1 MNFIYEGKDITN
13 SIDINK
19 AEIIENSG
27 TYIDNIVAYI
37 NNSVNEWSE
46 WKPKKNDR
54 LEFKHEGFTSGTMYI
69 DEILQKKGLIIL
81 KALPIRQQ
89 EKQTNTKT
97 WENIRLNELLNEF
110 ASKHG
115 LTLKTYNTEN
125 YLYSKLNQINQSD
138 FSFLCQHC
146 AMEGYV
152 LKLLNNELIVY
163 NEKHM
168 ESITSGISI
177 DSSEVKDED
186 FEYRDKSDEI
196 YSACNVLD
204 GNINYTYKVPG
215 AAGPIL
221 NTRDLMISDLAEA
234 QRFSKN
240 CLRNKN
246 KFERTIKLK
255 KKLDINITAGNTVEI
270 KRFGLADGKY
280 YIYHARHILTNNI
293 TELKLRGIVE
303 GY

>member
-1 MNFIYEGKDITN
+1 MNFMYEGKDITN

-27 TYIDNIVAYI
+27 TYIDNIVTYV
-37 NNSVNEWSE
+37 NNSVNQWSE

-54 LEFKHEGFTSGTMYI
+54 LEFKQEGFSSGNMYI
-69 DEILQKKGLIIL
+69 DDIIQKKGLVIL
-81 KALPIRQQ
+81 KALPIKQQ
-89 EKQTNTKT
+89 DKQTNTKT

-110 ASKHG
+110 ASKHS
-115 LTLKTYNTEN
+115 LALKTFNTEN
-125 YLYSKLNQINQSD
+125 YLYKKVNQINQSD
-138 FSFLCQHC
+138 FSFLYERC

-168 ESITSGISI
+168 ESISSGISI
-177 DSSEVKDED
+177 YSSEIKDED

-196 YSACNVLD
+196 YSACNVLY
-204 GNINYTYKVPG
+204 GNIDYTFKAPKAV
-215 AAGPIL
+215 GPIL
-221 NTRDLMISDLAEA
+221 NVRDILINDLAEA
-234 QRFSKN
+234 QRFSKSF
-240 CLRNKN
+240 LRNKN

-255 KKLDINITAGNTVEI
+255 KKLNTSITAGNTIEL
-270 KRFGLADGKY
+270 KNFGLADGKF
-280 YIYHARHILTNNI
+280 YIYQAKHILTNNL